1 MHSYSF
7 NVKIYH
13 NDYYNLISLGWIED
27 FLIIHLLYFLWTL
40 VNTLYYLSHD
50 NISTKRMLIY
60 WDIKYSKFNSDI
72 LSEDLYRDINSFK
85 TYKEINKIQA
95 SNQSRTLKDGTILTG
110 NFILILSPSGIYSRF
125 SKCFGWN
132 LQGFDYT
139 SNDISRLSERNIF
152 QLRKEKRIRFQYHY
166 VGIKFSQKD

>member
-1 MHSYSF
+1 MHSNSF

-27 FLIIHLLYFLWTL
+27 SLIIHLLYFLGTS

-50 NISTKRMLIY
+50 KISTKRMLIY
-60 WDIKYSKFNSDI
+60 WDIKYSKLNVDI

-95 SNQSRTLKDGTILTG
+95 SNQSRTLKDGTIL
-110 NFILILSPSGIYSRF
+110 
-125 SKCFGWN
+125 
-132 LQGFDYT
+132 
-139 SNDISRLSERNIF
+139 
-152 QLRKEKRIRFQYHY
+152 
-166 VGIKFSQKD
+166 